1 MSIFDGLPEGAEM
14 FTTQTDPDARNKV
27 LQMIE
32 SVPKKNRHVF
42 DLFGAVSM
50 TGKKETEETIL
61 IFGKINDERHAIAIS
76 LEEGA
81 IIAEAVKQAKQH
93 NLAERAKK
101 N

>member
-32 SVPKKNRHVF
+32 SVSKKNRHVF

-50 TGKKETEETIL
+50 TGEEETIL
-61 IFGKINDERHAIAIS
+61 VFGKINGERHALAIS
-76 LEEGA
+76 LEEGE

-93 NLAERAKK
+93 KLAERAKK